1 MKLLYESDR
10 ILPTYPSKQT
20 GGMIDEMPSVIY
32 ECLSLISERITEN
45 KDFLTELDREIGDSD
60 HGINMARGFAA
71 VMAKLSPEDS
81 DIGAVLKKAGMT
93 LLSKVGGASGPL
105 YGTAYMEAGKITAGK
120 TELDPSDVKAMFDAA
135 IAGIQKRGKAVRGE
149 KTMLDAIIPASET
162 FAAKIAGGSDMVSAL
177 EAACESAKEGVE
189 YTKTIIATK
198 GRASY
203 LGERSIGHQDP
214 GATSAMITLEAVRD
228 FMKGA

>member
-1 MKLLYESDR
+1 M
-10 ILPTYPSKQT
+10 Q
-20 GGMIDEMPSVIY
+20 GGIY
-32 ECLSLISERITEN
+32 KCLSMIAERITAN

-60 HGINMARGFAA
+60 HGINMARGFQA
-71 VMAKLSPEDS
+71 VMEKLSPNDT
-81 DIGAVLKKAGMT
+81 DIGATLKKTGMT

-120 TELDPSDVKAMFDAA
+120 TELTHEDMKAVLEAA

-149 KTMLDAIIPASET
+149 KTMLDAIIPAAET
-162 FAAKIAGGSDMVSAL
+162 FSAKISEGSDMAGAL

-189 YTKTIIATK
+189 YTKTLIATK

-214 GATSAMITLEAVRD
+214 GATSAMITLEAIRD